1 MLHETHRPMRLTGRN
16 FRLTPLLPVVAW
28 LLVAGIV
35 AWIAAGWYWRLAAP
49 RSEQAVPSVATDV
62 QSVTRAITSR
72 SLFGQVASIDTTAP
86 VSTSRYRLIG
96 VAANSGT
103 AKGFAILQV
112 DDKVSL
118 AAIEGEEFE
127 PGVKLLRVLPRSVEI
142 ERNGLRE
149 TLSLADHAAS
159 GATPPITQAPSAIQ
173 PPPPPP
179 PPPPSTLRP
188 VAPPPEAN
196 NPPERESTPD

>member
-1 MLHETHRPMRLTGRN
+1 MRLTGRN
-16 FRLTPLLPVVAW
+16 LRLAPLLPVVAW

-35 AWIAAGWYWRLAAP
+35 AWIAAGWYWRLAAQ

-62 QSVTRAITSR
+62 PSVTREIISR
-72 SLFGQVASIDTTAP
+72 NLFGQPVSNAGDTAP

-103 AKGFAILQV
+103 AKGFAIIQV
-112 DDKVSL
+112 DDKTSL
-118 AAIEGEEFE
+118 PAIEGEEFE

-149 TLSLADHAAS
+149 TLSLADNAAA
-159 GATPPITQAPSAIQ
+159 GATPALTQ
-173 PPPPPP
+173 PPPATQAPPP

-188 VAPPPEAN
+188 AAPPPEAD
-196 NPPERESTPD
+196 NPPPRESTPD